1 MFKIYRLV
9 DIRVGECVGN
19 PLIFMSDAEA
29 SMWLDS
35 KRLHPDL
42 VLHQVGKINGLEV
55 ESCEAR
61 EIPVNAYSFDDNSEA
76 K

>member
-9 DIRVGECVGN
+9 DTRASECVGN

-35 KRLHPDL
+35 KKLHPDL
-42 VLHQVGKINGLEV
+42 VLHQVGTVSGLTV
-55 ESCEAR
+55 DSVDAR
-61 EIPVNAYSFDDNSEA
+61 EIPVNAYAFDDEEE